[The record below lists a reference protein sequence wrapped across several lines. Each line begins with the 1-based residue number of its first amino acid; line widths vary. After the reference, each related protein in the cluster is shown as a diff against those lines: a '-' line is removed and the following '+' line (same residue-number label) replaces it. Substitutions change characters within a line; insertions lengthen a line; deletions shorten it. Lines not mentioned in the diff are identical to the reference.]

1 MHSGHHQCCCAVCLT
16 HDVLVVFC
24 THCVTQVAQSVRERL
39 DDLTA
44 LRISG
49 LKEETEL
56 HALVAQA
63 RDWEAAVTTAF
74 TTAEQQP
81 TDADIQQFF
90 ESGKAV
96 LASPLMFEA
105 LRWRVDTSAAL
116 RAVDAT
122 TATTAGAGAADT
134 AATAAGHDV
143 SALQEL
149 VARGTALLSSAT
161 DSSSSSSASSSTE
174 QQSASTAAA
183 SAAVAAVVQAAV
195 TPALQGL
202 EVALWRV
209 TAAEALTADSD
220 DTSLQQAE
228 QLLQRAAAAAL
239 VSPTTA
245 TAAAAT
251 TAAASPE
258 YAALTAAV
266 QEKRTAEAAAA
277 AALQRALSVSVG
289 IGSEEG
295 AHELDTAAGVLK
307 QALQQ
312 FRGVHEQLR
321 SDVEDW

>member
-1 MHSGHHQCCCAVCLT
+1 
-16 HDVLVVFC
+16 
-24 THCVTQVAQSVRERL
+24 VRERL

-56 HALVAQA
+56 RALVAQA

-74 TTAEQQP
+74 TTAQP
-81 TDADIQQFF
+81 TDSDIQQYF

-105 LRWRVDTSAAL
+105 LRWRVDTAAAL
-116 RAVDAT
+116 RAVDA
-122 TATTAGAGAADT
+122 AAAAAAAAGAGAAT
-134 AATAAGHDV
+134 ATAVTAAGHNV
-143 SALQEL
+143 STLQEL
-149 VARGTALLSSAT
+149 VARGTSLLSSAT
-161 DSSSSSSASSSTE
+161 DSSSSSASSSDIE

-228 QLLQRAAAAAL
+228 QLLERAAAVAL
-239 VSPTTA
+239 ASTTA
-245 TAAAAT
+245 TAAADAT
-251 TAAASPE
+251 VTAAASPE

-277 AALQRALSVSVG
+277 AALERALSVSVG

-295 AHELDTAAGVLK
+295 ARELDTAAGVLK

-312 FRGVHEQLR
+312 FRSVHEQLR

>member
-1 MHSGHHQCCCAVCLT
+1 
-16 HDVLVVFC
+16 
-24 THCVTQVAQSVRERL
+24 VRERL
-39 DDLTA
+39 HDLTA

-49 LKEETEL
+49 LKEEAEL
-56 HALVAQA
+56 HTLVAQA
-63 RDWEAAVTTAF
+63 KDWEAAVTTAF

-81 TDADIQQFF
+81 TDSDIQQLF

-105 LRWRVDTSAAL
+105 LRWRVDTAAAL
-116 RAVDAT
+116 RAVDAA
-122 TATTAGAGAADT
+122 TAAAAGAATAGDG
-134 AATAAGHDV
+134 AATAATTTAGHNV
-143 SALQEL
+143 STLQEL
-149 VARGTALLSSAT
+149 VARGTSLLSSAT
-161 DSSSSSSASSSTE
+161 DSSSSASSSAE
-174 QQSASTAAA
+174 QQSAATAAA

-220 DTSLQQAE
+220 DTSLAQAE

-239 VSPTTA
+239 ASTA
-245 TAAAAT
+245 TAT

-258 YAALTAAV
+258 YAALAAAV

-289 IGSEEG
+289 IVSEEG

-312 FRGVHEQLR
+312 FRSVHEQLR